1 MDKFKDAIIFFFLLL
16 YISQVIVP
24 FFDTACF

>member
-24 FFDTACF
+24 FFDTVIF